1 MKCGFQTIAGFV
13 LQISPLHAFGSPQ
26 PHVLIL
32 FTNSIFIKFNV
43 ITRQTKQK
51 TARQQRSTVKKLHT
65 RSKF

>member
-51 TARQQRSTVKKLHT
+51 TARQQRSTVKKLHN
-65 RSKF
+65 KV